1 MSNNLCAIVSDNLD
15 SSIKQQLEAVCS
27 NIMTQ
32 SEVDQAENITHQKL
46 LARIEEQ
53 KKNGETMLLSAIKG
67 RAFEVHGAKQLQDG
81 RVQVAIAVNLTVLFD
96 IQGIRTDLGTNEQF
110 EAMYRYARGL
120 LYVAPTHKDGTP
132 NPLFNS
138 VASYAQDIAKNP
150 KATFQPNGS
159 LDLRASGR
167 GANLYQLVA
176 QAMGDTGYIIF
187 GVGKVEVQIGDGT
200 SYQLKSVYLNDAVM
214 TPKTGVVNIIEL
226 DESLRFIKIAQPT
239 AQSMGIA
246 PRSNQATDMVLP
258 TPVSRNPAEHAN
270 NVPVASSTTQ
280 GSTGNVPRP
289 VRPTLNID
297 SIT

>member
-1 MSNNLCAIVSDNLD
+1 MSSNLCAIVSDNLD
-15 SSIKQQLEAVCS
+15 HSIRTQLEAVCQ

-53 KKNGETMLLSAIKG
+53 KRNGETMLLSAIKG

-96 IQGIRTDLGTNEQF
+96 IQGTRTDLETNETF
-110 EAMYRYARGL
+110 DAMYRYARGL
-120 LYVAPTHKDGTP
+120 LYVSPTHKDGTP
-132 NPLFNS
+132 NQLFNS
-138 VASYAQDIAKNP
+138 VATYAQDIAKNP
-150 KATFQPNGS
+150 KASFQANGS

-187 GVGKVEVQIGDGT
+187 GVGKIDVQIGDGI
-200 SYQLKSVYLNDAVM
+200 SYQLKSVYLNEVTM
-214 TPKTGVVNIIEL
+214 TPKTGVVNVIEL
-226 DESLRFIKIAQPT
+226 DESLRFTKVVQAT
-239 AQSMGIA
+239 ANPGM
-246 PRSNQATDMVLP
+246 PVRPNQATDMVLP
-258 TPVSRNPAEHAN
+258 TPVSKNPEHAN
-270 NVPVASSTTQ
+270 NVPAASSTTQ
-280 GSTGNVPRP
+280 GSTGSVPRP
-289 VRPTLNID
+289 VRPVLNID